1 MKCWQLQQAKALLS
15 TVVKEA
21 MTHGP
26 QEISLHG
33 TPVVIVLARAEYD
46 KLTKKQISFVQ
57 FMRQSPLRDSKL
69 KFKRDQSLTRD
80 IDL

>member
-33 TPVVIVLARAEYD
+33 TPVVVVLAKKEYD
-46 KLTKKQISFVQ
+46 KLTKPKISFIK
-57 FMRQSPLRDSKL
+57 FMRQSPLVGSKL
-69 KFKRDQSLTRD
+69 KLQRDQSLTRE